1 MLIENDQKAKQS
13 PHPEKECA
21 KITSKHVENIN
32 STNNQRILNN
42 SVRIFSVC
50 VCCYFHCN
58 SQYCHKH
65 METTAPHLSRNVIH
79 LESVERQFWEIVSAL
94 WEEEYNS
101 GDSWHNR
108 YKTFK
113 VHTLLENFPSGSVIE
128 NLPSNAGDMGSIPCQ
143 GTEIPHATGQL
154 SPCPTTR
161 GPACPNER
169 SVPPQQRTISRN

>member
-1 MLIENDQKAKQS
+1 MCLLKMTKRQS
-13 PHPEKECA
+13 NPPAPAEKECA

-79 LESVERQFWEIVSAL
+79 LESVDRQFWEIVSAL
-94 WEEEYNS
+94 WEEEYSS
-101 GDSWHNR
+101 GDSFGTIDIKPLKFIPFERTSLVVQWLR
-108 YKTFK
+108 
-113 VHTLLENFPSGSVIE
+113 IC
-128 NLPSNAGDMGSIPCQ
+128 LPVQ
-143 GTEIPHATGQL
+143 GTWVQSLVRELRSHMP
-154 SPCPTTR
+154 R
-161 GPACPNER
+161 GN
-169 SVPPQQRTISRN
+169 